1 MTSSPSVFTTRPWR
15 LPTISMACCSNAPIA
30 CASTSGASR
39 CTSAVDS
46 MMSTNP
52 TARREVCAVTPSDA
66 SARCDATS
74 TWCRNSASSTNGTCC
89 ASIWDAATDV
99 RARST
104 SLTPRSS
111 KRSMTLMMKMA
122 IAESAMLARATPTL
136 RENSVVAAS
145 PKKSIPA
152 ANARTASMSSSRYAG
167 SSGSGIGSPVTRK
180 TCRTRSTSTPAAL
193 GDLPRGEPPERPA
206 QQERGE
212 GAQLAVAVRGDEV
225 VERRAER
232 GRGTGAAPA
241 ARAVGRVGI
250 EEPRGLPRLLVG
262 VARHGRHARGSA
274 SPVPRVVRGR

>member
-1 MTSSPSVFTTRPWR
+1 M
-15 LPTISMACCSNAPIA
+15 
-30 CASTSGASR
+30 
-39 CTSAVDS
+39 
-46 MMSTNP
+46 
-52 TARREVCAVTPSDA
+52 TPSDA

-136 RENSVVAAS
+136 RENSVSRRFAEEVDPGGERADS
-145 PKKSIPA
+145 LDVLLPIRGLVGLGDREPRDPKDLQDPLDLD
-152 ANARTASMSSSRYAG
+152 AR
-167 SSGSGIGSPVTRK
+167 
-180 TCRTRSTSTPAAL
+180 AL
-193 GDLPRGEPPERPA
+193 GDLPCGEPPERPA

-212 GAQLAVAVRGDEV
+212 GAQLAVAVRRHEI

-232 GRGTGAAPA
+232 REVPEQLPPLGI
-241 ARAVGRVGI
+241 GRVGV
-250 EEPRGLPRLLVG
+250 EEPRGLPGLLVG
-262 VARHGRHARGSA
+262 VASHRGS
-274 SPVPRVVRGR
+274 R